1 MSESKMPRR
10 YVLSREEIVLGG
22 PDSDFKLAW
31 LPGRS
36 PMSKSEPP
44 FDWNRAYVTYGLN
57 NPASNKSF
65 SPKAAVPLLVD
76 TGLEYTILTVPLED
90 RPAGFT
96 LTGSTTLQDGIKIE
110 VKVPERSNSDE
121 LVLSYHFRIGD
132 PAAPAYAPT
141 RVVWGSNKETY
152 QLNTGSNLLNSFDY
166 MYDSDRGVIGF
177 RSH

>member
-1 MSESKMPRR
+1 MAAIAGMFKQRLFSRSIILRI
-10 YVLSREEIVLGG
+10 LSYYIQHFRFN
-22 PDSDFKLAW
+22 PQDT
-31 LPGRS
+31 
-36 PMSKSEPP
+36 KSEPP

-57 NPASNKSF
+57 NPASNQSF